1 MNAER
6 ARQCLADIGCG
17 PEIGGQVEA
26 LVEADRLMEAK
37 QQLRILR
44 CGLMDELHA
53 CQRRVDQLD
62 WLIWEIENSSVSR

>member
-26 LVEADRLMEAK
+26 LVE
-37 QQLRILR
+37 QLRILR

-62 WLIWEIENSSVSR
+62 WLIWEIEKSSVSR